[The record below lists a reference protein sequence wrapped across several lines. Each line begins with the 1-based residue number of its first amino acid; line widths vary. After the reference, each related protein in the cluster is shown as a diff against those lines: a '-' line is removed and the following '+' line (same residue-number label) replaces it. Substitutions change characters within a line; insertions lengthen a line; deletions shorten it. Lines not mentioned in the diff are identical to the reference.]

1 MPVDKQVL
9 LRYQVLNE
17 CFRNKYREYTIDDLV
32 DECSKAMREKLDI
45 MDGVSKRTIQ
55 NDIANLELPP
65 YNIRLDEKLKNGR
78 RRLYRYVNTDD
89 TLHLFRMNDKER
101 HKVQDAIRVLNDYE
115 GEPLYDWARM
125 LLMQV
130 EGGMF
135 DEDMSTIVSFQSNP
149 DLKGLSHFGKLL
161 LAIISKRVL
170 KMRYTPFGKD
180 TITVKIHPYHLKQYN
195 DRWYLIGHVEGYHS
209 YGHYPLDRIEDFE
222 EITVKYLE
230 PEEDFEGYFDDVV
243 GVTVPEGD
251 PQDITIKVYKESMGF
266 FSTKPL
272 HLSQRVIEHTDDY
285 MIIVINVKTNY
296 ELDSKI
302 LSFGPSVEV
311 LAPESY
317 RSHISEKIR
326 ATIKNYSND
335 AENLHSK

>member
-17 CFRNKYREYTIDDLV
+17 CFRNKYRDFTIDDLV

-55 NDIANLELPP
+55 NDIANLEMPP

-78 RRLYRYVNTDD
+78 KRLYRYINTDD
-89 TLHLFRMNDKER
+89 TLHLFRMNDEER

-125 LLMQV
+125 FLMQV

-135 DEDMSTIVSFQSNP
+135 DEDTSSIVSFQSNP

-161 LAIISKRVL
+161 QAIISKRVL
-170 KMRYTPFGKD
+170 RMRYTPFGKD

-195 DRWYLIGHVEGYHS
+195 DRWYLIGFVEGYHT

-222 EITVKYLE
+222 EIAVKYQE

-251 PQDITIKVYKESMGF
+251 SEDIIIKVYKESMGF
-266 FSTKPL
+266 FTTKPL
-272 HLSQRVIEHTDDY
+272 HLSQRILEKADDY
-285 MIIVINVKTNY
+285 MVITINVKTNY

-311 LAPESY
+311 LSPESY
-317 RSHISEKIR
+317 RTHISDKIR
-326 ATIKNYSND
+326 AMNENYLND
-335 AENLHSK
+335 AENLHT